1 MYRVVLE
8 LPAESASLM
17 TSNKLSEREKR
28 EIVDANADMKLA
40 ERYRSTVRKYNNSL
54 INVDPFNKENVP
66 ALQHEEPPAG
76 GANKQ
81 VKFNVPS

>member
-1 MYRVVLE
+1 ME

-17 TSNKLSEREKR
+17 TSCKLSEREKR
-28 EIVDANADMKLA
+28 EIVDANAEMKLS

-54 INVDPFNKENVP
+54 IHDPFNKENVP
-66 ALQHEEPPAG
+66 ALQNEEPPAG